1 MTMFSQL
8 PWPTVLRVFDLY
20 LLEGKTSLFRFG
32 YSILDL
38 LRGELLALGSI
49 DVLLPALLEPT
60 SKKLLPHVI
69 VPHGLALPME
79 HYVRVAVAQL
89 RDGQDL
95 LAKCAAAGTPAK
107 RSSAATAPPM
117 PRPTPAPPAASFTA
131 RENLSNSATSSSSFF
146 ERFLSSI
153 STPVRSHVQRRIDLS
168 VAEQPRVVATP
179 TRAASARGALNF
191 GSPLSPSSARLNTPP
206 MFEGMKKRNRPTG
219 AENDSVPLMDSPLQ
233 LTKRTAIN
241 PTK

>member
-38 LRGELLALGSI
+38 LRSELLALGSI
-49 DVLLPALLEPT
+49 DVLLPALLEP
-60 SKKLLPHVI
+60 SSRKLLPHVI

-79 HYVRVAVAQL
+79 HYLRVAVAQL

-95 LAKCAAAGTPAK
+95 LSKCAVANTPAK
-107 RSSAATAPPM
+107 RVSGPTLALPRPAPLQQQQPSSSA
-117 PRPTPAPPAASFTA
+117 
-131 RENLSNSATSSSSFF
+131 NSSSFF

-153 STPVRSHVQRRIDLS
+153 STPVRSHVQRRIDMTT
-168 VAEQPRVVATP
+168 EQPRVMQTPPARAT
-179 TRAASARGALNF
+179 RGNLNF
-191 GSPLSPSSARLNTPP
+191 GSPLSPSSVRLNTPP
-206 MFEGMKKRNRPTG
+206 LFEGMKKRPRPAVVG
-219 AENDSVPLMDSPLQ
+219 AENDSVVLSSPSSL
-233 LTKRTAIN
+233 KRAAIN
-241 PTK
+241 PL

>member
-38 LRGELLALGSI
+38 LRPELLALGSI
-49 DVLLPALLEPT
+49 DVLLPALLEP
-60 SKKLLPHVI
+60 SSRKLLPHVI

-107 RSSAATAPPM
+107 QKPVSTGPAAI
-117 PRPTPAPPAASFTA
+117 PRPVPGALAARDSSQGPP
-131 RENLSNSATSSSSFF
+131 SSSSFF

-179 TRAASARGALNF
+179 ARPSRAGGALNF

-206 MFEGMKKRNRPTG
+206 LFEGMKKRPRLAAG
-219 AENDSVPLMDSPLQ
+219 GENEGVPLMNSPSQ
-233 LTKRTAIN
+233 QSKRAAIN
-241 PTK
+241 PM